1 MNLLLDIGNT
11 RIKWATLANDSLEPG
26 EPVIRENNSFKDL
39 VPAAWLAFEG
49 IERVIIA
56 SVAGAAFNKSIRT
69 WVKRTWR
76 VDCEFLVPSAQ
87 TCGVTNAYL
96 QPERLGADRWA
107 ALLAA
112 RNLYGTA
119 ACIVDCGS
127 AVTIDAIDAQGC
139 HLGGLIVPGLDMME
153 RALTTRTAGVR
164 FENAP
169 SGDVSLLARDTE
181 TAVHGGALYTLVAL
195 IDRVYSDLGHELGR
209 GARRVITGGDAERI
223 LPLLVNRPDYRREL
237 VLYGLSVYARETACV
252 T

>member
-1 MNLLLDIGNT
+1 MNLLLDIGNS
-11 RIKWATLANDSLEPG
+11 RIKWARSVDDVLETG
-26 EPVIRENNSFKDL
+26 EPLMRENKTFKDL
-39 VPAAWLAFEG
+39 VPAAWLAMDAP
-49 IERVIIA
+49 ERVVIV
-56 SVAGAAFNKSIRT
+56 SVAGATFNKSIRT

-76 VDCEFLVPSAQ
+76 IDCEFMVSSAAA
-87 TCGVTNAYL
+87 CGVTNAYI

-112 RNLYGTA
+112 HDLYTTPV
-119 ACIVDCGS
+119 CLVDCGS
-127 AVTIDAIDAQGC
+127 AVTIDAIDAAGH

-153 RALTTRTAGVR
+153 RALTTRTAGVK

-169 SGDVSLLARDTE
+169 SGEVSLLARDTE

-209 GARRVITGGDAERI
+209 AARRVITGGDAQRI
-223 LPLLVNRPDYRREL
+223 LPLLASPPDHQPDL
-237 VLYGLSVYARETACV
+237 VLHGLAVHVRETACV